1 MLWTL
6 IALFV
11 VYALA
16 ITWQMRRALSA
27 AEGAAK
33 QREAVRLLFAVTLG
47 VPLALA
53 FIFVGW

>member
-6 IALFV
+6 VALFV

-33 QREAVRLLFAVTLG
+33 QREAVRLLFAVTLAFVAPVT
-47 VPLALA
+47 VPA
-53 FIFVGW
+53 

>member
-1 MLWTL
+1 MIPTL

-27 AEGAAK
+27 PEGASK
-33 QREAVRLLFAVTLG
+33 QREAVRLLLAVTLG
-47 VPLALA
+47 IPLALA

>member
-1 MLWTL
+1 MIPTL

-11 VYALA
+11 AYALA
-16 ITWQMRRALSA
+16 VTWQMRRALSA
-27 AEGAAK
+27 PDGPAR
-33 QREAVRLLFAVTLG
+33 QREAVRLLLAVTLG